1 MLLRFEVWTLPTSAT
16 FERRFAVPAQYA
28 LAGSSG
34 VKELSGW
41 TDETLLVPANWPDLA
56 QITGSTGS
64 LIRAFAG
71 PQLID
76 EFEAARVAIPEE
88 RPSRR
93 AITGPQIN
101 GVVETIGIYPK
112 TDRDGAQ
119 DWKWG
124 TENILPPLGLEDLGN
139 IKEEW
144 EIVLLGERYQ
154 LDLFSAT
161 AGTFTLTAE
170 GNTTAAI
177 AFDATASTITSA
189 LEALAGITE
198 VSVQETDVD
207 SRSFWIVFETPKDLS
222 ANMTLDDSGLTG
234 SATLTKYN
242 NGFDTSTDPTFTVTV
257 DGDTTE
263 ALAWD
268 ISDDG
273 LEGSGV
279 DAGSGL
285 QGLSTVQDVT
295 VSGSGTFGDPWVIT
309 FYSPADI
316 SSFSVTFSGT
326 HLTTKILEGGYD
338 PSPITISKPIDAEAG
353 DPDQHGTYGVPAL
366 EVRTT
371 PLDTGADWTLRV
383 NAWSGF
389 AGSQIVL
396 NVIPGETYSNIS
408 IRVQPTVSSAGLF
421 IIVVRDIFGGRIARK
436 VFTLT
441 SGSYQTLT
449 IDSLTIPAGVNQV
462 IFRVAVDPAN
472 AGAFYVNWQGA
483 TFLTG
488 DPEATGTKIIRQL
501 LEAAQTR
508 GTATFLDPDFTDTTD
523 TAGNAVTPMS
533 FTAWFG
539 ENAHLGK
546 PLETL
551 HSMGWEWRVKAKA
564 VPSGGNTH
572 DLQLWAPG
580 SEIDD
585 QTTAAGGASVTAG
598 GKIEDAEVVKR
609 IPRFSTMLAWGPGGL
624 TLEDTDATLV
634 TNMGRRER
642 IVDAEQLGSNDSLQ
656 ALLDAHFAEQADNLA
671 AATATVLGSDS
682 SVPLTDYEEG
692 SKIWWQFPGILAK
705 EARRVRRITWAHQTP
720 TRYVVQGSTVF
731 SPDAALA
738 KAVDFLLDELKRRPG
753 RGGGTQTALL
763 ASGGQ
768 RTGAHIHLGR
778 STTQTIA
785 VSGEE
790 IAWANLS
797 AVITSLAFGTPSFPA
812 TEVTIQEPGYYNVAV
827 LAGWDT
833 WEAGGSVWIVR
844 VRGGAET
851 TVWPPD
857 DDPGL
862 WTSTDGRLF
871 EGVAPAIPFLAGDQV
886 KVYVDHDDSSTHD
899 LVSASLALYLVDVGS
914 ARRRYVDVV
923 LADGPLAYWRFDEA
937 SGTTAVDSAGHASGP
952 FNGTYVNA
960 PTLGAVGVMRDGSG
974 SPSVDLNG
982 SNQGVNGQD
991 WPVMDFASGAFSFE
1005 AWFNGDALDA
1015 TTQILIH
1022 KREPGLS
1029 KLGWEFGVVAAGVF
1043 FTDDTDIKVVS
1054 SAAVANDTDYHT
1066 VVTFDGTSTTRL
1078 YLNGALVDTDTGGLT
1093 ITANTEIV
1101 SIGVDAAEPGFRFD
1115 GQLDEVT
1122 VWDRALTAAEIAEH
1136 YTVGVG
1142 G

>member
-56 QITGSTGS
+56 QVTGSTGS

-71 PQLID
+71 AQLID

-144 EIVLLGERYQ
+144 SLHTT
-154 LDLFSAT
+154 AT
-161 AGTFTLTAE
+161 AG
-170 GNTTAAI
+170 
-177 AFDATASTITSA
+177 
-189 LEALAGITE
+189 
-198 VSVQETDVD
+198 
-207 SRSFWIVFETPKDLS
+207 
-222 ANMTLDDSGLTG
+222 
-234 SATLTKYN
+234 
-242 NGFDTSTDPTFTVTV
+242 TFTVTV

-263 ALAWD
+263 ALAFD
-268 ISDDG
+268 ISADG

-295 VSGSGTFGDPWVIT
+295 VSGSGTAADPWIIT
-309 FYSPADI
+309 FYNPPDPTTVTVDGSNLTPAN
-316 SSFSVTFSGT
+316 SHVLAKT
-326 HLTTKILEGGYD
+326 LEGGFD

-383 NAWSGF
+383 NAFNGF

-436 VFTLT
+436 VVTLT

-483 TFLTG
+483 TFLAG

-523 TAGNAVTPMS
+523 TAGNTVTPMS

-546 PLETL
+546 PLGTL

-598 GKIEDAEVVKR
+598 GKIEDAEIVKR

-682 SVPLTDYEEG
+682 SVPLIDYEEG

-763 ASGGQ
+763 AAGGQ

-790 IAWANLS
+790 VAWANLS
-797 AVITSLAFGTPSFPA
+797 AVITTLAFAIPTFPA

-827 LAGWDT
+827 LIGWNT
-833 WEAGGSVWIVR
+833 WEGGGSVWIVR

-851 TVWPPD
+851 VVWPPD

-862 WTSTDGRLF
+862 WTAVDGRLF

-886 KVYVDHDDSSTHD
+886 KVYVDHDDSLTHD
-899 LVSASLALYLVDVGS
+899 LASASLALYLVDVGS

-952 FNGTYVNA
+952 FNATYLNA
-960 PTLGAVGVMRDGSG
+960 PTLGAAGVMKDGSG

-982 SNQGVNGQD
+982 SNQGVNGAD
-991 WPVMDFASGAFSFE
+991 WADMDFTSGPFTLE
-1005 AWFNGDALDA
+1005 AWFNGDALDSI
-1015 TTQILIH
+1015 TQILIH
-1022 KREPGLS
+1022 KREGDTS

-1043 FTDDTDIKVVS
+1043 FTDNTDIQVVAS
-1054 SAAVANDTDYHT
+1054 GALSNDTDYHA

-1078 YLNGALVDTDTGGLT
+1078 YLNGVLVDTDTGGLS

-1101 SIGVDAAEPGFRFD
+1101 SIGWDAAESFSEKYRVD
-1115 GQLDEVT
+1115 GQLDEVA
-1122 VWDRALTAAEIAEH
+1122 VWDRALTAAEVAEH
-1136 YTVGVG
+1136 YTVGKG